1 LSDWQVFEAPSL
13 TRSSSQLHGVAA
25 TIEEPRMK
33 RIMSAV
39 VMVAIVAGL
48 HLALAPAA
56 KAADVDGGWI
66 GGVPLG
72 GARAE
77 PPAYSAPP
85 PPVYYAPPPA
95 YVAAPVHV
103 PAPVYE
109 DEPECRL
116 IRQQYWDGYGYRIR
130 RARGRVCARLQRSET
145 ARAPD

>member
-1 LSDWQVFEAPSL
+1 
-13 TRSSSQLHGVAA
+13 
-25 TIEEPRMK
+25 MK

-48 HLALAPAA
+48 HLALAPVA

-66 GGVPLG
+66 GGAPLD

-77 PPAYSAPP
+77 PPAYAVPP
-85 PPVYYAPPPA
+85 PPVHYAPPPSYAPPPA
-95 YVAAPVHV
+95 YVAAPVHA

-109 DEPECRL
+109 NEPECRL

-130 RARGRVCARLQRSET
+130 RAQVC
-145 ARAPD
+145 D